1 MDSVDVLVEVVGNLW
16 NIGSRCDADIRNG
29 ERKLTMQK
37 KVFNS
42 MQQVLD
48 KYADEMDQEGG
59 KQRRISREWQD
70 YAYRLALEL
79 NDTAHTSLYMRLVKN
94 TPRYLVEDAKNFVK
108 DANDVKSKGKL
119 FMWRLKQLK
128 EEKKKKA

>member
-1 MDSVDVLVEVVGNLW
+1 M
-16 NIGSRCDADIRNG
+16 
-29 ERKLTMQK
+29 K
-37 KVFNS
+37 KKAFNS

-48 KYADEMDQEGG
+48 KYTDEMEQQGG

-79 NDTAHTSLYMRLVKN
+79 EDTAHTSLYMRLAKN
-94 TPRYLVEDAKNFVK
+94 TPRHLLEDTKNFVK
-108 DANDVKSKGKL
+108 DARDVKSKGRL
-119 FMWRLKQLK
+119 FMWKLKQLK

>member
-1 MDSVDVLVEVVGNLW
+1 
-16 NIGSRCDADIRNG
+16 
-29 ERKLTMQK
+29 MQK

-79 NDTAHTSLYMRLVKN
+79 NDAAHTSLYMRLVKN

>member
-1 MDSVDVLVEVVGNLW
+1 
-16 NIGSRCDADIRNG
+16 
-29 ERKLTMQK
+29 
-37 KVFNS
+37 

-48 KYADEMDQEGG
+48 KYTDEMEDPRG

-79 NDTAHTSLYMRLVKN
+79 EDTVHTSLYMRLVKN
-94 TPRYLVEDAKNFVK
+94 TPRHMVEASKNFVK

-119 FMWRLKQLK
+119 FMWKLKQLK
-128 EEKKKKA
+128 EEKKK